1 MDGGIEVKVYTLKP
15 EKEKDG
21 RGADTGTGQQG

>member
-21 RGADTGTGQQG
+21 RDTDGGAWQRR